1 MLRSRP
7 QTHNPRS
14 QQISHAIWT
23 RFLLFLLAVLLPS
36 SLLQAQN
43 TAVSPSVPPS
53 CPVQF
58 LHFNPSAVY
67 VRIKNVSGK
76 NIVGLNFN
84 AAIADATEHWK
95 WFHWDFS
102 DALPIRDFGWNKRI
116 KTDAA
121 KTLSWDRA
129 YLDFQHGG
137 GGAFVLTSVL
147 FEDGSNWQ
155 ESSDGASCKYVWHNS
170 HKQSFV
176 RPVILPLR
184 Q

>member
-1 MLRSRP
+1 MLHSQS
-7 QTHNPRS
+7 QTQNLRIPKIDHSN
-14 QQISHAIWT
+14 WT
-23 RFLLFLLAVLLPS
+23 CFSFLLLTALLSPPLLHAQSTVASPAS
-36 SLLQAQN
+36 S
-43 TAVSPSVPPS
+43 PG

-58 LHFNPSAVY
+58 LHFNPWAVN
-67 VRIKNVSGK
+67 VRIKNISGK
-76 NIVGLNFN
+76 SIVGLNFN

-95 WFHWDFS
+95 WFHWNFD

-116 KTDAA
+116 KVDAA

-129 YLDFQHGG
+129 YLDFWHGG

-147 FEDGSNWQ
+147 FEDGTSWD

-170 HKQSFV
+170 HKKSFV